1 VHPDGALRASAYSLE
16 STLDELIFVL
26 GPLIATVIATQVSP
40 VLVLVLAGLL
50 VGSGA
55 TLLSRLRDTDP
66 PPRAVGSPAGRSALR
81 NKGMV
86 LVVLVSAAMGAIFA
100 SAEVTMVAFCSQRG
114 EQALSGVV
122 LAAFALGSASAGLLY
137 GARTWRRSLLDRF
150 RLQALSFAVL
160 PPLLLAAFNVASL
173 AVCAFVVGLGIAPT
187 LITTFGLIS
196 RIVPIA
202 SLTEGL
208 SWLTTGL
215 NVGFG
220 LSAAA
225 VGRIADAQGARAA
238 FSVTIGAGVLL
249 GLLALRLHAVLRE
262 PEPVV

>member
-1 VHPDGALRASAYSLE
+1 
-16 STLDELIFVL
+16 
-26 GPLIATVIATQVSP
+26 
-40 VLVLVLAGLL
+40 
-50 VGSGA
+50 
-55 TLLSRLRDTDP
+55 
-66 PPRAVGSPAGRSALR
+66 
-81 NKGMV
+81 
-86 LVVLVSAAMGAIFA
+86 
-100 SAEVTMVAFCSQRG
+100 
-114 EQALSGVV
+114 V